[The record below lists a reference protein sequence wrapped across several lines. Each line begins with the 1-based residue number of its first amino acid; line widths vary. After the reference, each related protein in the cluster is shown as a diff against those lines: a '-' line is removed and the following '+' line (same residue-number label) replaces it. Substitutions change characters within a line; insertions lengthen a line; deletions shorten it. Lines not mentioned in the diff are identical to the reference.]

1 MSLFTSNGMFPVVK
15 DGECGR
21 KLTNDVGRSPESFGV
36 KHTESFYGS
45 SIKEKSADTYCNNC
59 GKPGHIYNQCKI
71 PITSFGIIAFR
82 YVGQGS
88 KNLTTNSVGDL
99 RSPKEFGEKEPEFLM
114 IRRKDTLGYI
124 DFMRGKYLLQNKNYI
139 MNMLK
144 QMTIKERAMLREG
157 NFDKLWKN
165 LWGENTVLNKYKT
178 EEISSKEKYDLL
190 FSGILNKDIFFTLCS
205 MIDEC
210 DALEVWDEPEWGF
223 PKGRRNYQEKDY
235 ECAIREFCEET
246 GYSPEHLKNIQNIFP
261 YEEIFTGSNYKS
273 YKHKYYLMYMDYE
286 DSMISTNFESSEVSK
301 MEWKKYDDCI
311 NVIRPYNLEK
321 KRMITNIYQCIQKY
335 VLCH

>member
-1 MSLFTSNGMFPVVK
+1 MFSGAKGV
-15 DGECGR
+15 R
-21 KLTNDVGRSPESFGV
+21 KLTDDVVLSESSGV
-36 KHTESFYGS
+36 KRFLDSNESRFCNTTSTYGS
-45 SIKEKSADTYCNNC
+45 ATQPYVFPMKEKSADTYCNNC

-82 YVGQGS
+82 YVS
-88 KNLTTNSVGDL
+88 
-99 RSPKEFGEKEPEFLM
+99 EKEPEFLM

-124 DFMRGKYLLQNKNYI
+124 DFMRGKYLVQNKNYI

-144 QMTIKERAMLREG
+144 QMTVKERALLREG

-246 GYSPEHLKNIQNIFP
+246 GYSSEHLKNIQNIFP

-273 YKHKYYLMYMDYE
+273 YKHKYYLMYMDYD
-286 DSMISTNFESSEVSK
+286 DSMISTKFESSEVSK

-311 NVIRPYNLEK
+311 NAIRPYNLEK
-321 KRMITNIYQCIQKY
+321 KRMITNIYNCIQKY

>member
-1 MSLFTSNGMFPVVK
+1 MSLFNKFTPDNSVRRTTSFS
-15 DGECGR
+15 R
-21 KLTNDVGRSPESFGV
+21 HESFHPNSMNALHPTTNVTQCNGDLRSQ
-36 KHTESFYGS
+36 TESL
-45 SIKEKSADTYCNNC
+45 EKRSFSDRNDSERFTQKHSDTYCNNC

-82 YVGQGS
+82 YNV
-88 KNLTTNSVGDL
+88 
-99 RSPKEFGEKEPEFLM
+99 EKEPEFLM

-124 DFMRGKYLLQNKNYI
+124 DFMRGKYLVQNKNYI

-144 QMTIKERAMLREG
+144 QMTVKERAMLREG
-157 NFDKLWKN
+157 NFDKLWKT
-165 LWGENTVLNKYKT
+165 LWGENSVVNKYKT

-190 FSGILNKDIFFTLCS
+190 FLGILNKDVFFTLCS
-205 MIDEC
+205 MLDEC
-210 DALEVWDEPEWGF
+210 DTLEVWDEPEWGF

-246 GYSPEHLKNIQNIFP
+246 GYFSEYLKNIQNIFP

-273 YKHKYYLMYMDYE
+273 YKHKYYLMYMDYD
-286 DSMISTNFESSEVSK
+286 DSLISTNFESSEVSK

-321 KRMITNIYQCIQKY
+321 KRIITNIYNCIHKY
-335 VLCH
+335 VLCR